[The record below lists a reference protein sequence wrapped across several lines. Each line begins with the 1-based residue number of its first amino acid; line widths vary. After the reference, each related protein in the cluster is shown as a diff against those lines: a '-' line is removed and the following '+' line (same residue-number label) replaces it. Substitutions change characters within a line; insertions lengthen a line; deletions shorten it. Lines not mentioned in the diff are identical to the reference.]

1 MGKWDSL
8 KTNAGKRGKTKEERR
23 AWWKAM
29 TPEQQKDYIDRKVA
43 EKNLLREQWRLDAEF
58 KEIVK

>member
-8 KTNAGKRGKTKEERR
+8 TVNVGKRGKSKAERS
-23 AWWKAM
+23 AWWASL
-29 TPEQQKDYIDRKVA
+29 TPAQQKDYIDRKVA
-43 EKNLLREQWRLDAEF
+43 EKNLLREQWKLDAEF